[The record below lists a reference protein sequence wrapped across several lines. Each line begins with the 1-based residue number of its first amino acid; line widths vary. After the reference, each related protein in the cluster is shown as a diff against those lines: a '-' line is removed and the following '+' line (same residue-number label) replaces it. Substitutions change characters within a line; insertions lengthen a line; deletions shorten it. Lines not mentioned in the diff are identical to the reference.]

1 MIWTEKEVEFLRENP
16 DVFEQARNPRDLV
29 DKISGFTKYF
39 FDISQVTKMAF
50 AWAEA
55 NGKYRLG
62 LKFRK
67 DAQNNTLADIYLSDP
82 AKSTYRMGSFYTI
95 GDTGVDLLRR
105 AERYFDSSVGIAN
118 PKVVFPVLW
127 ESLSMDILR

>member
-29 DKISGFTKYF
+29 NKISGFTKYF
-39 FDISQVTKMAF
+39 SDIGQATKMAF

-55 NGKYRLG
+55 KGGYGLA

-67 DAQNNTLADIYLSDP
+67 DAHNNTLADIYLSGP
-82 AKSTYRMGSFYTI
+82 ANSTYRMNSFYTK

-105 AERYFDSSVGIAN
+105 VERYFDSHVGIAN
-118 PKVVFPVLW
+118 PSAVFPVLW
-127 ESLSMDILR
+127 ESLSTDIPR